1 MMARLGFRKTCDSE
15 TSGLIKSAKEKKSSA
30 DLRIF
35 YLIVIQ
41 FSIAMQDLN
50 FFTHVQ
56 VFDEMG
62 LFMVMIYD
70 DVINI

>member
-41 FSIAMQDLN
+41 FSIAM
-50 FFTHVQ
+50 
-56 VFDEMG
+56 
-62 LFMVMIYD
+62 
-70 DVINI
+70 